1 MEDIL
6 QKAWIELEKESLF
19 FSYLRMNFDN
29 VPTKA
34 VRTIK
39 VSITSQAKFR
49 IMYNPKRLQNLG
61 LTLTKGLLKHEI
73 YHIIHGHIFIKP
85 KNKREK
91 GIWDL
96 AMDAAINQ
104 YIRELDAF
112 AEPLDVM
119 VAEGHAPD
127 NEFFFV
133 TAPMNLLNKT
143 AEEYYKYILYFL
155 EEKKMVDLE
164 EIIEKR
170 EQNTDSHDFSSEI
183 PEEMAFDIVSE
194 FVTQA
199 YDKSKENLPD
209 GVEMAVSLMV
219 KKPYLNWKT
228 LLRRF
233 FGSSIVVEKYRSL
246 LKPNRRYEDQP
257 GWVTELGP
265 NVAIILDTSGSII
278 EEEYNS
284 FFNEIESITKNLGGK
299 ITLVQADSQIQNV
312 MTYHKGKWEEI
323 ILKGK
328 GSTDLQP
335 AVDYVE
341 ENIRPEGIIVFTD
354 GWLEVPNVQRRVLFV
369 LSKKYNPD
377 FFTQATEYYGKN
389 NVVILN

>member
-1 MEDIL
+1 
-6 QKAWIELEKESLF
+6 
-19 FSYLRMNFDN
+19 
-29 VPTKA
+29 
-34 VRTIK
+34 
-39 VSITSQAKFR
+39 
-49 IMYNPKRLQNLG
+49 
-61 LTLTKGLLKHEI
+61 
-73 YHIIHGHIFIKP
+73 
-85 KNKREK
+85 
-91 GIWDL
+91 
-96 AMDAAINQ
+96 
-104 YIRELDAF
+104 
-112 AEPLDVM
+112 
-119 VAEGHAPD
+119 
-127 NEFFFV
+127 
-133 TAPMNLLNKT
+133 MNLLNKT
-143 AEEYYKYILYFL
+143 AEEYYKYILDFL

-299 ITLVQADSQIQNV
+299 VTLVQADSQIQNV

>member
-1 MEDIL
+1 
-6 QKAWIELEKESLF
+6 
-19 FSYLRMNFDN
+19 
-29 VPTKA
+29 
-34 VRTIK
+34 
-39 VSITSQAKFR
+39 
-49 IMYNPKRLQNLG
+49 
-61 LTLTKGLLKHEI
+61 
-73 YHIIHGHIFIKP
+73 IKP

-143 AEEYYKYILYFL
+143 AEEYYKYILDFL

-170 EQNTDSHDFSSEI
+170 EQNTESHDLSSEI

-257 GWVTELGP
+257 GW
-265 NVAIILDTSGSII
+265 
-278 EEEYNS
+278 
-284 FFNEIESITKNLGGK
+284 
-299 ITLVQADSQIQNV
+299 
-312 MTYHKGKWEEI
+312 
-323 ILKGK
+323 
-328 GSTDLQP
+328 
-335 AVDYVE
+335 
-341 ENIRPEGIIVFTD
+341 
-354 GWLEVPNVQRRVLFV
+354 
-369 LSKKYNPD
+369 
-377 FFTQATEYYGKN
+377 
-389 NVVILN
+389 